1 MNYHSYSYK
10 YEKGQGHIKGQGH
23 LMYLK
28 QKNDGVLILFSL
40 NLAIF
45 YCYVAMATIFNK
57 LKCCI

>member
-45 YCYVAMATIFNK
+45 YCYVAMATIF
-57 LKCCI
+57 L